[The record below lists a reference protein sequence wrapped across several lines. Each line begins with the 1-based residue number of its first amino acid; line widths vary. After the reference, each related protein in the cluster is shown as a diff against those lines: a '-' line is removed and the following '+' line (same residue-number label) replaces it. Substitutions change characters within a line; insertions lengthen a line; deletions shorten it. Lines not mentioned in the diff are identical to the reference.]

1 MRTYVASA
9 LDGPVG
15 IAIGRRLAEWVD
27 ARTPAEDRL
36 AHGLATRRL
45 FAGTIAA
52 EECALEGD
60 LLHEAPGPGLGIV
73 IDEDSLRHH
82 RL

>member
-1 MRTYVASA
+1 VASA

-15 IAIGRRLAEWVD
+15 IAVGRRLAEFVD
-27 ARTPAEDRL
+27 STVPAEERL

-45 FAGTIAA
+45 FAETIAA
-52 EECALEGD
+52 EECPLEGD
-60 LLHEAPGPGLGIV
+60 LLHEAPGPGLGVV
-73 IDEDSLRHH
+73 IDEDSLQHH